1 MSHAVSKWLHH
12 PPPLPASFHAIHREG
27 VSNKGQSDVGYPIRW
42 TKWDENDEFYISP
55 STFDSWENIQ
65 KSAARL
71 RKVHNDVFVHSNGQ
85 KATYL
90 AYDGVRKELPPEG
103 SQFGLELYGI
113 QAFHQ
118 IHCVVCIAFSI
129 RVDTILTYH
138 NYQYVLLE
146 SVGWARHNRSSQ
158 WHGEHVAHCL
168 NTLTQAATCLADS
181 RPFAYVVKSGHR
193 TDGQQNWCRDFGALV
208 NWVNDPVRDH
218 NFHYE
223 LDWNDTDHF
232 MPIYRNGSI
241 AGKSVEKGVW

>member
-1 MSHAVSKWLHH
+1 MEQEK
-12 PPPLPASFHAIHREG
+12 ASDDDGDGI
-27 VSNKGQSDVGYPIRW
+27 DVGYPLRW
-42 TKWDENDEFYISP
+42 TKWNEEDQFYVSP
-55 STFDSWENIQ
+55 ATFDSWENIQ
-65 KSAARL
+65 ESAARL
-71 RKVHNDVFVHSNGQ
+71 REVHNDVFFHSQGH

-103 SQFGLELYGI
+103 TQFGLELYGI

-118 IHCVVCIAFSI
+118 IHCVVCRPYFIDPLDSTKA
-129 RVDTILTYH
+129 DTTCK
-138 NYQYVLLE
+138 YVLLE

-181 RPFAYVVKSGHR
+181 RPFAYVVQSGHR

-208 NWVNDPVRDH
+208 DWVNDPVRDL

-241 AGKSVEKGVW
+241 AGKSVEKRVW